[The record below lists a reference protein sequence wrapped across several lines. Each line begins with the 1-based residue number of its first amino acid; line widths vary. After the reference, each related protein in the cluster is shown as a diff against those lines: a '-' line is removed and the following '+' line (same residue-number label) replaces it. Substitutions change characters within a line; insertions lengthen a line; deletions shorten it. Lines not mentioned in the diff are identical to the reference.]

1 MNVLA
6 DTEKILKEKDKGIIN
21 KMVEK
26 ENEATFKILLQQL
39 MKKLLLFYFLSLSLC
54 SFAQNI
60 ESLKNKTPKN
70 AAERTLILDII
81 RASLYQDYK
90 QEFIFVVNT
99 LNVSSQFAWFQG
111 TAVRKDGKEIRTN
124 DYDDCC
130 HVGRPV
136 KEKL

>member
-1 MNVLA
+1 
-6 DTEKILKEKDKGIIN
+6 
-21 KMVEK
+21 
-26 ENEATFKILLQQL
+26 

-130 HVGRPV
+130 HVEGLLKRNYDKWYIVELEAFSTDIWYDGIWDRYDVPMA
-136 KEKL
+136 LFY

>member
-1 MNVLA
+1 
-6 DTEKILKEKDKGIIN
+6 
-21 KMVEK
+21 
-26 ENEATFKILLQQL
+26 

-124 DYDDCC
+124 EYDDCC
-130 HVGRPV
+130 HVERLLKRNYDKWYIVELEAFSTDIWYDGIWDRYDVPMA
-136 KEKL
+136 LFY